1 MCGAALHD
9 GQAVELAGKKS
20 IVMLFGLT
28 KPEDT
33 VAIRPFELFQ
43 KELELK
49 ASYINPHTQGRAVE
63 LIDRHK
69 IDVSSMVC
77 PAQPLSRLE
86 EILSSPAVRAK
97 GNTHSSV

>member
-1 MCGAALHD
+1 MA
-9 GQAVELAGKKS
+9 QAVELAGKKS

-49 ASYINPHTQGRAVE
+49 ENLLNLCAF
-63 LIDRHK
+63 
-69 IDVSSMVC
+69 M
-77 PAQPLSRLE
+77 
-86 EILSSPAVRAK
+86 
-97 GNTHSSV
+97 